1 MATRCEAD
9 WRKPGQLEKISFCE
23 RGSMDKKTILV
34 IDDQDLM
41 RESLQESLQRA
52 DYCVRAFG
60 NGKDAIESFLEGGV
74 DAVIT
79 DLKMPGM
86 SGIDVLERCKRI
98 APDVPVV
105 VITAFGTVETAV
117 QAMKQGAFDYI
128 KKPFEPD
135 EIEMVVRNAV
145 ERRALVAENEYLRTR
160 VADERPTSL
169 IVGDSEAMKRLLADV
184 EKVAAASS
192 STVFLYGESGTGKEV
207 IARTLHA
214 KSPRAARPFLAVNCA
229 ALSAGLLESE
239 LFGHEK
245 GAFTGADRMRRGRF
259 ELAQGGTLLLD
270 EVSEIDIGLQAKL
283 LRVLQEREFERVGS
297 SDTRRA
303 DVRVIATTNRDLT
316 KAVREGKFR
325 EDLYFRLNVL
335 PLRVPPLRE
344 HIEDITCLVD
354 HFIEE
359 YNRTL
364 GKKIRGLT
372 PDAIRKLQEYHW
384 PGNVRELKN
393 VIERAVVLVR
403 GNTIEVGDVS
413 PSLDGSRML
422 ASEGELEITTVE
434 EMERRLILAT
444 LERFG
449 WHQKRSAEVLGIG
462 VRTLR
467 DKMKKWNLRPARQKM
482 PA

>member
-1 MATRCEAD
+1 
-9 WRKPGQLEKISFCE
+9 
-23 RGSMDKKTILV
+23 MDKKTVLV

-41 RESLQESLQRA
+41 RESLGESLERA
-52 DYCVRAFG
+52 GYRVRAFS
-60 NGKDAIESFLEGGV
+60 NGKAAIKSFLEGGV

-79 DLKMPGM
+79 DLKMPEM
-86 SGIDVLERCKRI
+86 SGVDVLERCKRI
-98 APDVPVV
+98 APDVPVI

-117 QAMKQGAFDYI
+117 RAMKQGAFDYI
-128 KKPFEPD
+128 KKPFEPE
-135 EIEMVVRNAV
+135 EIEMVLRNAV
-145 ERRALVAENEYLRTR
+145 ERRALMAENEYLRAR
-160 VADERPTSL
+160 VAQERAPSL
-169 IVGDSEAMKRLLADV
+169 VVGVSRAMRDVMAEARKI
-184 EKVAAASS
+184 AAVSS
-192 STVFLYGESGTGKEV
+192 STVLIYGESGTGKEV
-207 IARTLHA
+207 IARAIHA
-214 KSPRAARPFLAVNCA
+214 ESPRAGKPFLAVNCA

-245 GAFTGADRMRRGRF
+245 GAFTGADRMRKGRF
-259 ELAQGGTLLLD
+259 ELAEGGTLLLD

-316 KAVREGKFR
+316 AAVREHKFR

-335 PLRVPPLRE
+335 PVRVPPLRE
-344 HIEDITCLVD
+344 HIEDIPELVE
-354 HFIEE
+354 HFIEKCG
-359 YNRTL
+359 RVL
-364 GKKIRGLT
+364 GKKLEGIKPHAL
-372 PDAIRKLQEYHW
+372 RKLEEYHW
-384 PGNVRELKN
+384 PGNIRELEN
-393 VIERAVVLVR
+393 VIERAVVLASGRV
-403 GNTIEVGDVS
+403 IEVEDIS

-422 ASEGELEITTVE
+422 SAGGDMEITTVE
-434 EMERRLILAT
+434 EMERRLIVAA

-467 DKMKKWNLRPARQKM
+467 DKMKKWDLKPARRKM